1 MPNCTY
7 FQNTSSSDIPSHT
20 CRVIR
25 YECEIPGA
33 LVFAVIRHGYN
44 QSSSRCSW
52 RDFMVISRPHWGF
65 RQMAFCQHQV
75 GHYTSCSN
83 FCLFWCPRAVCDLKE
98 IKSVK
103 RWTTNCII
111 KICCVCNQSLCPH
124 RQIHGLWTT
133 VSMYMPWKKKQQQQ
147 KQQQRKSTEITK

>member
-7 FQNTSSSDIPSHT
+7 FQNTSGSDIASHT
-20 CRVIR
+20 CRVIW
-25 YECEIPGA
+25 YECEIPRA
-33 LVFAVIRHGYN
+33 LVFAVIRHWYN

-52 RDFMVISRPHWGF
+52 SDFMVISRPHWGL

-98 IKSVK
+98 TNQERKTINDKLRYVVFVIKVYALTS
-103 RWTTNCII
+103 RYIDCEEPGS
-111 KICCVCNQSLCPH
+111 IC
-124 RQIHGLWTT
+124 
-133 VSMYMPWKKKQQQQ
+133 MPWKKK
-147 KQQQRKSTEITK
+147 KNTNNNSNV